1 MKKRLFCTVLCLT
14 LALILVLALAAT
26 ANAQGTDTLRDPVD
40 PGQAQSSTPTLEIAF
55 KNLSYS
61 SNIYVLYAV
70 RYENVESLGQI
81 KMLFWNA
88 PQNNGYLKGTEA
100 YAADAERT
108 ETIGGVSH
116 VIFYSEGVAP
126 KELPNTQYC
135 RAYVQVNGVDYYSE
149 VIKYNPLSYIKTVL
163 AGDSEIDKPLVT
175 ALMFKG

>member
-1 MKKRLFCTVLCLT
+1 MKGKILRTVLCLT
-14 LALILVLALAAT
+14 LTLILVLAFALT
-26 ANAQGTDTLRDPVD
+26 TNAQRVTALQEPEEANRLR
-40 PGQAQSSTPTLEIAF
+40 GGEPTLEIAF

-135 RAYVQVNGVDYYSE
+135 RAYVQINGVDYYSE